1 MSSAKETPRQK
12 MIGMMYLVLTCLLA
26 LNVSR
31 EVLQGFVTINE
42 SIETTNSNFT
52 ANTKLMMEALDVAIK
67 QGHPEAKPYYEKAKE
82 ATQLTQRTY
91 DYISILKQQV
101 KQYTESVKGADT
113 MKLSQI
119 ERLDD
124 YDKPT
129 FFLIGSDETKPKTGQ
144 YSAKE
149 LRGNIEKLTSE
160 LNKMIDFMKD
170 KDGLKLPNKDYLILK
185 DKLKLFT
192 PHDNFRDKEG
202 HPQSWEL
209 KNFYNMPL
217 AAVVTNL
224 SKIQSDIRNIEAE
237 LVNTF
242 ASASGKLAIKFN
254 RMEARI
260 VPVSQYV
267 QSGSPYT
274 ADVFL
279 SASSSEFNED
289 NLQFILGDVDT
300 ATGKISE
307 GATIL
312 PIDKGT
318 GKITL
323 PTGGSGHKE
332 INGWIK
338 LKNGVGKTEY
348 YKYQNEYIVAPS
360 AVAVSAEKMN
370 VLYIGAENPL
380 NISAAG
386 VAPSDLVVV
395 ISGCGATLVNSGNGK
410 YIAKATATGTC
421 IVTVM
426 QKTPTGMKQQ
436 GLPVAFRVKKFP
448 NPPLRVNGK
457 TTFGNLEMALSDVKN
472 ITSIGTDNGGF
483 DFLTTFKVTEFKIA
497 IYGNGV
503 APQEFKC
510 PGNSLTM
517 KAKEAL
523 NNVKKGYK
531 IYLED
536 IKVQG
541 PDGLRDLPN
550 TKITVK

>member
-31 EVLQGFVTINE
+31 EVLQGFVIINE

-52 ANTKLMMEALDVAIK
+52 TNTKLMLEALDEAIK
-67 QGHPEAKPYYEKAKE
+67 QGHPEAKPYYDKAKE
-82 ATQLTQRTY
+82 ATLLTQKTY
-91 DYISILKQQV
+91 DYLDILKQQV
-101 KQYTESVKGADT
+101 KQYTENVKGADT
-113 MKLSQI
+113 MKLAQI

-149 LRGNIEKLTSE
+149 LRGNIEKLTTE
-160 LNKMIDFMKD
+160 LNKMIDYMKD
-170 KDGLKLPNKDYLILK
+170 KDGLKLPDKDYLILK

-192 PHDNFRDKEG
+192 PHDNYKDKEG
-202 HPQSWEL
+202 HPQTWEL

-254 RMEARI
+254 QMEARI

-332 INGWIK
+332 IKGWIK

-348 YKYQNEYIVAPS
+348 YKYENEYIVAPS

-395 ISGCGATLVNSGNGK
+395 ISGCGATLSNTGNGK

-421 IVTVM
+421 MVTVM
-426 QKTPTGMKQQ
+426 QKTPKGMKQQ
-436 GLPVAFRVKKFP
+436 GAPIAFRVKKFP
-448 NPPLRVNGK
+448 NPPLKVNGK
-457 TTFGNLEMALSDVKN
+457 TSFGNIEMQLSDVKN
-472 ITSIGTDNGGF
+472 ITSIGTDNSGY
-483 DFLTTFKVTEFKIA
+483 DFNATFKVTEFKIS
-497 IYGNGV
+497 IYGGGT
-503 APQEFKC
+503 AQEFNC
-510 PGNSLTM
+510 PGNSLSQA
-517 KAKEAL
+517 AKEAL
-523 NNVKKGYK
+523 SRVRKGYK
-531 IYLED
+531 VYLED
-536 IKVQG
+536 IKVQA
-541 PDGLRDLPN
+541 PDGPRDLPN